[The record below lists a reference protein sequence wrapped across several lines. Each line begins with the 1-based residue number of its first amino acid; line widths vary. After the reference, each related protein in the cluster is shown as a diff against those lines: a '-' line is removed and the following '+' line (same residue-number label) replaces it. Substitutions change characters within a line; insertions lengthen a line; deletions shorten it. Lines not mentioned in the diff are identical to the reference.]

1 MREVATVLYQLPY
14 KLTRFTFPAAR
25 GATASHQAQK
35 RHWHRGLVHI
45 TRYVSETKRSS
56 IYPYLS
62 SYLST
67 SRVCA
72 THYTLYT
79 SEVAPLIYD
88 AIR

>member
-1 MREVATVLYQLPY
+1 M
-14 KLTRFTFPAAR
+14 
-25 GATASHQAQK
+25 
-35 RHWHRGLVHI
+35 HI

-62 SYLST
+62 SYLSIYLA
-67 SRVCA
+67 RLRN
-72 THYTLYT
+72 TLYT

>member
-35 RHWHRGLVHI
+35 ALASRVIVHI

-62 SYLST
+62 SYLSIYLA
-67 SRVCA
+67 RLRN
-72 THYTLYT
+72 TLYT